1 MGGHELAQRVESET
15 YSAERGDRRDFREPK
30 ETKTFSKTSEF
41 FVWALTVAAVLI
53 AVLVIDGF
61 GPDRGWTLVTAL
73 SIGYMISRGLAKS
86 GARKSDY
93 EGYDLTRG

>member
-1 MGGHELAQRVESET
+1 VVQRVGSET
-15 YSAERGDRRDFREPK
+15 NSVERRSQREHHEPK

-41 FVWALTVAAVLI
+41 FVWALTVTAVLI
-53 AVLVIDGF
+53 AVYVIDGF

-93 EGYDLTRG
+93 EGYDLARG

>member
-1 MGGHELAQRVESET
+1 VVQRVGSET
-15 YSAERGDRRDFREPK
+15 NSAERRVRRDYHEPK

-53 AVLVIDGF
+53 AVYVIDGF
-61 GPDRGWTLVTAL
+61 GPDTGWTLVTAL

-93 EGYDLTRG
+93 EGYDLARG